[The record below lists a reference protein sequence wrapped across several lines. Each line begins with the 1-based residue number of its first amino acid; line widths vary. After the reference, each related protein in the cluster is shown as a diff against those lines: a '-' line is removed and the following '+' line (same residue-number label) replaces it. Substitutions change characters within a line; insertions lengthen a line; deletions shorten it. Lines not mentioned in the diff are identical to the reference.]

1 MKFIDIIKIYRGI
14 EFELTIEVRKDN
26 YFKYAITVTDYNQLT
41 QELKDICMN
50 QINDWFIKSE
60 KYLVINLK

>member
-1 MKFIDIIKIYRGI
+1 MKFIDIIKMYRGI

-26 YFKYAITVTDYNQLT
+26 YFKYAITVTDYSQVP
-41 QELKDICMN
+41 QELKDIELR

>member
-1 MKFIDIIKIYRGI
+1 MKFIDIIKMYRGI

-26 YFKYAITVTDYNQLT
+26 YFKYAITITDYNQVP
-41 QELKDICMN
+41 QELKDICMS
-50 QINDWFIKSE
+50 QINDWFMKSE

>member
-1 MKFIDIIKIYRGI
+1 MKFIDIIRRYRGL
-14 EFELTIEVRKDN
+14 EYELTIEVRKDN
-26 YFKYAITVTDYNQLT
+26 YFKYAITITDDSQVP
-41 QELKDICMN
+41 QELKDIEVS

>member
-1 MKFIDIIKIYRGI
+1 MKFIDIIKMYRGI

>member
-1 MKFIDIIKIYRGI
+1 MKFIDIIKMYRGI

-41 QELKDICMN
+41 QELKDIELR
-50 QINDWFIKSE
+50 QINDWFIKGERSI
-60 KYLVINLK
+60 VINLR

>member
-1 MKFIDIIKIYRGI
+1 MKFIDIIKMYRGI
-14 EFELTIEVRKDN
+14 EFELTIEVRKNN
-26 YFKYAITVTDYNQLT
+26 YFKYAITVTDYKQVP
-41 QELKDICMN
+41 QELKDICMS

>member
-1 MKFIDIIKIYRGI
+1 MKFIDIIKMYRGI

-41 QELKDICMN
+41 QELKDIELR
-50 QINDWFIKSE
+50 QINDWFIKGDKSI
-60 KYLVINLK
+60 VINLR

>member
-1 MKFIDIIKIYRGI
+1 MKFIDIIKMYRGI

-41 QELKDICMN
+41 QELKDICMS

>member
-1 MKFIDIIKIYRGI
+1 MYRGI